1 MLRPAAGSLRILAD
15 APLRSSPMVSTL
27 MKSDEESAALRN
39 ASTPGSAFFFRVSLR
54 TLVSSR
60 YAGAAL
66 TLDLEIVH
74 FRPAEQVLF
83 EAGFV
88 SRQRA
93 KLVDREHDRALG
105 SMTRNDLRA
114 ILLRLFNHFA

>member
-1 MLRPAAGSLRILAD
+1 MRARRDRLFSSASRSERWCRADTPARDSQADLA
-15 APLRSSPMVSTL
+15 ARV
-27 MKSDEESAALRN
+27 AAI
-39 ASTPGSAFFFRVSLR
+39 
-54 TLVSSR
+54 
-60 YAGAAL
+60 

-74 FRPAEQVLF
+74 FRAAEQVLF